1 MSQALVAQYNRHCV
15 GLVCIDAG
23 SGRYYQANIVWIEL
37 MKFPIVQIAQT
48 RILVT
53 ATELHHDTTMIDNWN
68 TRIRGDLVE
77 LVPYRR
83 HFVKR
88 YHEWMVGSD
97 S

>member
-1 MSQALVAQYNRHCV
+1 M
-15 GLVCIDAG
+15 
-23 SGRYYQANIVWIEL
+23 
-37 MKFPIVQIAQT
+37 QIAQT
-48 RILVT
+48 RVLVT